1 MTITAVDTP
10 SLTAEAAAV
19 LAAMPGVS
27 YETFLAEAP
36 SLPGVVA
43 VVADDA
49 ARAALGLPAQHTGL
63 LAVTAA
69 PHGLRDRDVR
79 VAFQSGR
86 TGASPLRQG
95 MAALLRDVLALDV
108 ERTSPGAAGTGFA
121 LTPESEETLT
131 AWMREHLT
139 LRAWVA
145 QDASALEGVAREVA
159 ADLAPALQPGA
170 LEAPVAQRVAAMRAS
185 ARRSA
190 TL

>member
-1 MTITAVDTP
+1 M
-10 SLTAEAAAV
+10 

-95 MAALLRDVLALDV
+95 LAALLRDVLALDV
-108 ERTSPGAAGTGFA
+108 ERTSPGAAGELSTY
-121 LTPESEETLT
+121 LVPDSVESISHIL
-131 AWMREHLT
+131 LPNFI
-139 LRAWVA
+139 LFI
-145 QDASALEGVAREVA
+145 
-159 ADLAPALQPGA
+159 
-170 LEAPVAQRVAAMRAS
+170 
-185 ARRSA
+185 
-190 TL
+190 